1 MKRLLCWLVLSG
13 CWLSAE
19 GARDYRITAEFEGSD
34 VTQARPR
41 VVTRTGVPAE
51 ISLGK
56 AETPE
61 LTMKVTPSEAGEADY
76 VKLNC
81 ALQLKTA
88 HGSERFSVDTRA
100 RLGEAIE
107 INMGQRWSAHLTVE
121 LAE

>member
-1 MKRLLCWLVLSG
+1 MKTILCWLILGG
-13 CWLSAE
+13 CWLGAE
-19 GARDYRITAEFEGSD
+19 AARGYRITAEFDGSD
-34 VTQARPR
+34 VTHARPR

-51 ISLGK
+51 ISIGQ

-61 LTMKVTPSEAGEADY
+61 LTLKVTPSEAGEADF

-88 HGSERFSVDTRA
+88 YGSERLSVDTRA

-121 LAE
+121 RAD